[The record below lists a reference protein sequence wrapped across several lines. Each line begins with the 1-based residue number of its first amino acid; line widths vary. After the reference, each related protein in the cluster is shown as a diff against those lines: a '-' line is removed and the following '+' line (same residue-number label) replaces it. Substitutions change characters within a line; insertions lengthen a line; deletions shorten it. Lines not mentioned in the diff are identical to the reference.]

1 MPRKIFIVAHRGSS
15 TKAPENTLPAFE
27 QAIKDGADFVETDV
41 YRTRDGAIVCIHD
54 PSLERTTNGEGYVL
68 EKTIDYIRS
77 LDAGS
82 WFSERFKGVQVP
94 LLEEYL
100 DIIAS
105 SNAGAFI
112 DIKMPGIEERII
124 GKVLQWGLEDR
135 TVILS
140 GNWNVLLNVKR
151 LVPSI
156 PTLASLAYMR
166 KPNKQAI
173 LSAAKVAD
181 IVSIHRLFFEEQL
194 SEIAHRK
201 GLLVNVWD
209 INTPEEALRAVENG
223 ADFIT
228 TDNPELI
235 RKTIGK

>member
-1 MPRKIFIVAHRGSS
+1 MARKIFIVAHRGSS

-54 PSLERTTNGEGYVL
+54 SSLKRTTNGEGFVF
-68 EKTIDYIRS
+68 EKTIDYLRS

-82 WFSERFKGVQVP
+82 WFSEKFKGVQVP

-112 DIKMPGIEERII
+112 EIKMSGIEEEVL

-140 GNWNVLLNVKR
+140 GNWGVLLNVKR
-151 LVPSI
+151 LVPGI
-156 PTLASLAYMR
+156 PTLADL
-166 KPNKQAI
+166 PNPTPQAI

-181 IVSIHRLFFEEQL
+181 IVSIHSLLFEEQF

-201 GLLVNVWD
+201 GLLVNVWN
-209 INTPEEALRAVENG
+209 INTPEEALSAVENG

-228 TDNPELI
+228 ADNPELI

>member
-1 MPRKIFIVAHRGSS
+1 MARKIFIVAHRGSS

-54 PSLERTTNGEGYVL
+54 PSLKRTTNGEGFVF
-68 EKTIDYIRS
+68 EKTIDYTRS

-82 WFSERFKGVQVP
+82 WFSEKFKGVQVP

-112 DIKMPGIEERII
+112 KIKMPGIEEEVL

-151 LVPSI
+151 LVPGI
-156 PTLASLAYMR
+156 PTLADL
-166 KPNKQAI
+166 PNPTPQAI
-173 LSAAKVAD
+173 LSPQ
-181 IVSIHRLFFEEQL
+181 R
-194 SEIAHRK
+194 
-201 GLLVNVWD
+201 
-209 INTPEEALRAVENG
+209 
-223 ADFIT
+223 
-228 TDNPELI
+228 
-235 RKTIGK
+235 